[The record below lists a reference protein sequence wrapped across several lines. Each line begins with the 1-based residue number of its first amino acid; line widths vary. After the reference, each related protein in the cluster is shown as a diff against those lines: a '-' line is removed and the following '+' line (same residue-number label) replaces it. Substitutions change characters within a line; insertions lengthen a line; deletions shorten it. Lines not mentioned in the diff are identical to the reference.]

1 MHINVGSQ
9 QYLTYLDGYRL
20 RLAEGLLL
28 LSGEEE
34 EGEEGGDTDAGVS
47 ALITRIQE
55 CQTELDKLADEETG
69 DDGDEGGQE
78 NTGQR
83 VKRKI
88 EALMVD
94 IKIHCRSSRKTRC
107 SFGH

>member
-1 MHINVGSQ
+1 MHINLTSQ
-9 QYLTYLDGYRL
+9 QYLVYLDGYRI

-28 LSGEEE
+28 LTGEEE
-34 EGEEGGDTDAGVS
+34 GGEDESEAPAGVT

-55 CQTELDKLADEETG
+55 SQAELDKLADEETS

-78 NTGQR
+78 NTVQQ

-88 EALMVD
+88 EALMID
-94 IKIHCRSSRKTRC
+94 IKIHCRAGRKTRC
-107 SFGH
+107 GFGY

>member
-1 MHINVGSQ
+1 MHINLPSQ
-9 QYLTYLDGYRL
+9 QYLVYLDGYRI

-34 EGEEGGDTDAGVS
+34 GGETDSEAPEGVA

-55 CQTELDKLADEETG
+55 CQAELDKLADEETS
-69 DDGDEGGQE
+69 DEGDEGGRE
-78 NTGQR
+78 NTTQG

-88 EALMVD
+88 EALMID
-94 IKIHCRSSRKTRC
+94 IKIHCRACRKSRC
-107 SFGH
+107 GFGH